1 MDSSSTSPVALA
13 FEGAAYTRG
22 DLTAMAAGLAAGLQL
37 RGVRA
42 GDRVALMS
50 SNRPEFVAALWAVWG
65 VGASVVLMSSS
76 WKQAEVRHALTLTG
90 AGHGVGDSTLLAE
103 AIPMLSLDDPRR
115 PDGIDLAAPPPA
127 ADAVFVFSSGTTGMP
142 KAVRHTHGG
151 FAAAVRQWRLALALT
166 PADRMQILTPPS
178 HTLGL
183 LNIVT
188 AIETGAWMRLH
199 RRFEVDAM
207 LETIARDRITIEMC
221 VAPIALALAAHP
233 GLEDYDLSSLRYM
246 IWGATPFAASV
257 AETITRRS
265 GLRWVTAYG
274 ASELPVITCNPL
286 ENPRLDTVGPPV
298 DGVDVRIVSGET
310 GDPLPS
316 DVAGEIEVRSPSLMV
331 GYLPESANAEVFRD
345 GWYRTGDIGKL
356 SADGYLSITDRSKE
370 MIKVRGFQVAPA
382 EVEAVLHAHPAVA
395 DCAAFGVPDADDGE
409 AVIVAVQRCGDV
421 DDDELIA
428 TIGDRLASYKRPRA
442 IVFVD
447 QIPRLAS
454 GKVLRRVLKNDYM
467 QAG

>member
-1 MDSSSTSPVALA
+1 MDSSHNSRVVLA
-13 FEGAAYTRG
+13 FEGAEYTRG
-22 DLTAMAAGLAAGLQL
+22 DLVTMAAGLATSLRS

-42 GDRVALMS
+42 GERVALMS

-90 AGHGVGDSTLLAE
+90 AVHGMGDSTLLADE
-103 AIPMLSLDDPRR
+103 IPMLSLADPHTPDGTDLSAPR
-115 PDGIDLAAPPPA
+115 PD

-151 FAAAVRQWRLALALT
+151 FAAAVRQWRLALELT

-178 HTLGL
+178 HILGL

-199 RRFEVDAM
+199 RRFEVGAM
-207 LETIARDRITIEMC
+207 VETIARDRITIEMC

-233 GLEDYDLSSLRYM
+233 RLEEYDLSSLRYL

-265 GLRWVTAYG
+265 GVHWVTAYG

-286 ENPRLDTVGPPV
+286 GNPRLDTVGPPV
-298 DGVDVRIVSGET
+298 DGVDVRIVSGAT
-310 GDPLPS
+310 GDQLPPG
-316 DVAGEIEVRSPSLMV
+316 VAGEIEVRSPSLMA
-331 GYLPESANAEVFRD
+331 GYLPERDNAEALRD
-345 GWYRTGDIGKL
+345 GWYRTGDIGQL

-382 EVEAVLHAHPAVA
+382 EVEAVVHAHP
-395 DCAAFGVPDADDGE
+395 AFGVPDVDDGE

-428 TIGDRLASYKRPRA
+428 TVGDQLASYKRPRA

-447 QIPRLAS
+447 EIPRLAS
-454 GKVLRRVLKNDYM
+454 GKVLRRVLKNDYI
-467 QAG
+467 QPG